1 MIAPPKPPANDEFE
15 ALIKEARKRQLRRRL
30 LGAATIAIAA
40 ALGLGIYALTI
51 DGRLGGTTGGS
62 PRTAPRVCRSSQLS
76 TSAEFS
82 AAAGTTFLPV
92 ALKNTSSRACALP
105 KGRPVVQILFRAK
118 RLPIKQ
124 QLWSAPRDFGRP
136 AGRMLSA
143 GRTAY
148 VELSWR
154 DWCPHPATAPTT
166 GNVRLLLRFRD
177 GLRIAEL
184 ESSPDVPGPAL
195 PACDE
200 VADPPQAVG
209 VSQLLRYG

>member
-1 MIAPPKPPANDEFE
+1 MIAPPKSPAQNELE
-15 ALIKEARKRQLRRRL
+15 ALIKEARARQLRRRL
-30 LGAATIAIAA
+30 LGAAGVAIAA
-40 ALGLGIYALTI
+40 ALGLGVYALTI
-51 DGRLGGTTGGS
+51 KGGGSATIGGS
-62 PRTAPRVCRSSQLS
+62 PGTATQVCRSSQLS
-76 TSAEFS
+76 TSAEFA

-92 ALKNTSSRACALP
+92 AMKNTGNHECVLP

-118 RLPIKQ
+118 RVPIKQ
-124 QLWSAPRDFGRP
+124 QPWSAPGDFGRT
-136 AGRMLSA
+136 AGRVLSA
-143 GRTAY
+143 GSTAV

-177 GLRIAEL
+177 GLRIAAL

-200 VADPPQAVG
+200 VVDPPQGVD
-209 VSQLLRYG
+209 VSQLLRQP